1 MENHSNLSETFTE
14 QRNTL
19 RIGGK
24 GRLGQAEG
32 NKQIG
37 FWQIVY
43 TLCKVH
49 PLPQKGLRKTFSALF
64 ILKLAE
70 NNIGILEVSIIF
82 LTLFLIVLCNNKFE
96 YNHKVGKNKP
106 SELFR

>member
-1 MENHSNLSETFTE
+1 MKNHSNLSETFTE

-19 RIGGK
+19 RVGGK
-24 GRLGQAEG
+24 GSLGQADG

-37 FWQIVY
+37 FWQIIY

-49 PLPQKGLRKTFSALF
+49 LLSQKGLRKTFSALF

-70 NNIGILEVSIIF
+70 NNIRYQDLG
-82 LTLFLIVLCNNKFE
+82 
-96 YNHKVGKNKP
+96 G
-106 SELFR
+106 